1 MRRAETHRLS
11 YLGREREKKG
21 SREENMHETEKI
33 LTIPVK
39 MYRSENRLMV
49 AAPLPGLQPEDIV
62 VNITTDGRL
71 LIQGDARGLLKD
83 IKELLL
89 DEWSFGT
96 YYREL
101 ELPNAVDGS
110 RANVSYGNGVVVVAL
125 PIAQRTVPASLVM
138 EKVGIDR
145 GQRVG
150 NSGQLTFRA

>member
-1 MRRAETHRLS
+1 
-11 YLGREREKKG
+11 
-21 SREENMHETEKI
+21 MHEKEKI

-49 AAPLPGLQPEDIV
+49 TAPLPGLQPEDIV
-62 VNITTDGRL
+62 INISNDGRL

-101 ELPNAVDGS
+101 ELPNPVDGAH
-110 RANVSYGNGVVVVAL
+110 ANVSYGNGVVVVTL
-125 PIAQRTVPASLVM
+125 PISQRTVPASLVM
-138 EKVGIDR
+138 EKVGVDR

-150 NSGQLTFRA
+150 NSGQLSL